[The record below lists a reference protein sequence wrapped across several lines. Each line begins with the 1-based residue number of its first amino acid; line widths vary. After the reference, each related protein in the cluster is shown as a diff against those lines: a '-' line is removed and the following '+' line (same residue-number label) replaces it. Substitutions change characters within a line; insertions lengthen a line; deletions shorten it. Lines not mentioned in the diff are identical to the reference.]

1 MMMDVMEKVVTG
13 SHDYFA
19 RFSLWLEFICM
30 YCRLTI
36 NDGGQILTV

>member
-1 MMMDVMEKVVTG
+1 MVREEIEKVVVG
-13 SHDYFA
+13 SQDYFA
-19 RFSLWLEFICM
+19 RLSLWLEFICM